1 MSINNHLL
9 KSIASGLAG
18 TLLGLVGPFKVVGD
32 YLKGLA
38 ENREVGNQLP
48 SVLQSLDL
56 FETSAKASREIGEEL
71 YTTFDRLPLSM
82 SVQEAVSP
90 VPWDI
95 LQDIAPQI
103 LKKEMLAGF
112 TTTPRR
118 NRLELSSSNKQ

>member
-38 ENREVGNQLP
+38 EKSRGRE
-48 SVLQSLDL
+48 SVAKRVAITRSLRN
-56 FETSAKASREIGEEL
+56 FRKGSSREIGEEL

-90 VPWDI
+90 VPWEI

-103 LKKEMLAGF
+103 LK
-112 TTTPRR
+112 
-118 NRLELSSSNKQ
+118 